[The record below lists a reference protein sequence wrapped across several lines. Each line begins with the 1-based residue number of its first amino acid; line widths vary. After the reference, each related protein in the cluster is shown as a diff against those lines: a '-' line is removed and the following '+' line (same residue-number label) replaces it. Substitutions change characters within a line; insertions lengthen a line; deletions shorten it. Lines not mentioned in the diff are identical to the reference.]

1 MSAPAYELR
10 IAAHDRQPVHH
21 VSLTRSR
28 LYSRAIPGPASGRC
42 FCADGDEGA
51 GGCSPWARDRS
62 FVDKHH
68 SASARAAIRGHKD
81 FAFTTLAPASGRHA
95 IGTNNPNRAFT
106 RRCRGTGGALRTLRA
121 GRSRRAGRS
130 SRSDLALFTCRPR
143 WPGLALRA
151 IASHHADGQ
160 RDSGYKTFH
169 AHARP
174 LDRRSG
180 RIRMP
185 PLDLC

>member
-1 MSAPAYELR
+1 MPAPADELR
-10 IAAHDRQPVHH
+10 IAAHDRQSVHC

-28 LYSRAIPGPASGRC
+28 LYSRAIPGPASGSC
-42 FCADGDEGA
+42 FCADGDEGT
-51 GGCSPWARDRS
+51 GGCSPRARNRS

-95 IGTNNPNRAFT
+95 IGTNDPNRTFT
-106 RRCRGTGGALRTLRA
+106 RRCRGTGGALRPLRA

-130 SRSDLALFTCRPR
+130 GRSDLALFTGRSGR
-143 WPGLALRA
+143 PGLALRA
-151 IASHHADGQ
+151 IASRHTDGQ

-174 LDRRSG
+174 FGRRPG

-185 PLDLC
+185 PLERC

>member
-1 MSAPAYELR
+1 MPAPADELS
-10 IAAHDRQPVHH
+10 IAAHDHNSALRRADSEPA
-21 VSLTRSR
+21 LLSR
-28 LYSRAIPGPASGRC
+28 HSRAASGSR
-42 FCADGDEGA
+42 FCADGDEGT

-95 IGTNNPNRAFT
+95 IGTNDPNRAFT
-106 RRCRGTGGALRTLRA
+106 RRCRGTGGALRPLRA

-130 SRSDLALFTCRPR
+130 GRSDLALFTGRSGR
-143 WPGLALRA
+143 PGLALRA
-151 IASHHADGQ
+151 IASRHTDGQ

-169 AHARP
+169 THARP
-174 LDRRSG
+174 FGRRPG

-185 PLDLC
+185 PLERC